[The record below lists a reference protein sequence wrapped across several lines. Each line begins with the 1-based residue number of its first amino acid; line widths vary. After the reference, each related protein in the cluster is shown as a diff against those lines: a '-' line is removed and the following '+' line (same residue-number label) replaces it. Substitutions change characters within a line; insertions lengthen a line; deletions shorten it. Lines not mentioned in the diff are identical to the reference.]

1 MVEIGIK
8 GSNEIL
14 VTPEWTAKHIG
25 SGTVLVLATPM
36 MIALMERTCQESV
49 KPYLEPGEETVGI
62 HVNVHHHAA
71 TPVGMTVRCVSEVIE
86 IDRRKITFR
95 VAVYDKQGL
104 VGDGTHERF
113 IINVSKFK
121 EKTEA
126 RKSAGNNED

>member
-1 MVEIGIK
+1 MVETGIK

-36 MIALMERTCQESV
+36 MISLMEQTCQESV
-49 KPYLEPGEETVGI
+49 KPYLEAGEETVGI

-71 TPVGMTVRCVSEVIE
+71 TPVGMTVWCESEVIE

-126 RKSAGNNED
+126 RKNL

>member
-49 KPYLEPGEETVGI
+49 KPYLEPEEETVGI

-71 TPVGMTVRCVSEVIE
+71 TPVGMTVRCESEVIE

-95 VAVYDKQGL
+95 VSVYDKRGL

-126 RKSAGNNED
+126 RKDTGTM

>member
-1 MVEIGIK
+1 MVETGIK

-36 MIALMERTCQESV
+36 LIALMERTCQESV
-49 KPYLEPGEETVGI
+49 KPYLEPDEETVGI

-71 TPVGMTVRCVSEVIE
+71 TPVGMTVWCESEVIE

-95 VAVYDKQGL
+95 VAVYDNQGL

-126 RKSAGNNED
+126 RKNL